1 RGARARSRQGRQLT
15 TPDLV
20 ADAVVKRFADHVAVD
35 SLSFT
40 VDRGSFFSIL
50 GPSGCGKTTLLR
62 LIAGFIAPDAGEIAV
77 GGKRLSAPG
86 NVVPPERRGMSMIF
100 QSYALWPH
108 MTVEQNV
115 GYGLRVRTLP
125 AAEIARRVGTI
136 CAATRLE

>member
-62 LIAGFIAPDAGEIAV
+62 MIAGFIAPDSGDISIRRTTTRDV
-77 GGKRLSAPG
+77 APHTRPC
-86 NVVPPERRGMSMIF
+86 NMVF
-100 QSYALWPH
+100 QQLA
-108 MTVEQNV
+108 
-115 GYGLRVRTLP
+115 
-125 AAEIARRVGTI
+125 
-136 CAATRLE
+136 